1 MIMLSNP
8 AIQYAFMIC
17 SEKENYRVGVYC
29 GNKECRE
36 QVEGW
41 IDTIHES
48 YINCIGENKA
58 HQRNMR
64 YILFK
69 NGSIIKV
76 LHASD
81 SARGNKF
88 HLCIYDPS
96 INFEAIQM
104 ARVSE
109 LGDEWYQK
117 MNAKA
122 QNAHQLSDKEKQN
135 VELLK

>member
-41 IDTIHES
+41 IDTIYES
-48 YINCIGENKA
+48 YSHYIGENKMR
-58 HQRNMR
+58 QCNMR

-76 LHASD
+76 FHAND

-88 HLCIYDPS
+88 HLSIYDPS
-96 INFEAIQM
+96 ITPEAIQM
-104 ARVSE
+104 ARISE
-109 LGDEWYQK
+109 LGDKWYQE

-122 QNAHQLSDKEKQN
+122 QNTHQLSDKEEQK
-135 VELLK
+135 